1 MILAWTLETGA
12 GSWNPLVWVAVMAVA
27 LVLTLVIRSFGEKTY
42 KRDTDQVKPFF
53 SGNELPT
60 EEAMHIRGDNLY
72 WGFVEAL
79 KEYYRRL
86 IPTHNGVS
94 TDYVLWFFG
103 VLSIV
108 LLIGLVL

>member
-1 MILAWTLETGA
+1 
-12 GSWNPLVWVAVMAVA
+12 
-27 LVLTLVIRSFGEKTY
+27 VLTLVIRSFGEKGY

-53 SGNELPT
+53 SGNEMPT

-79 KEYYRRL
+79 KGYYQRL
-86 IPTHNGVS
+86 IPAHNGVP

-103 VLSIV
+103 VLAVV
-108 LLIGLVL
+108 LLIGLVI